1 MYPMSCHPYIFSRP
15 RPKPSFAPARPARSA
30 RAPVPNVPSARAP
43 ENGPVHA
50 STRRMAWPW
59 SKMGKNGDLLVERC
73 GKMWKVKF
81 IGSET
86 FFQKLGDVGKA
97 SWKMVQSG
105 CTEKLYHP
113 HFSWLSRHATGG
125 SNLKPCNNH
134 FVVSKRLWVKH
145 VAW

>member
-1 MYPMSCHPYIFSRP
+1 MVIYWWKDVERC
-15 RPKPSFAPARPARSA
+15 
-30 RAPVPNVPSARAP
+30 
-43 ENGPVHA
+43 G
-50 STRRMAWPW
+50 
-59 SKMGKNGDLLVERC
+59 KMWKDVERC

-125 SNLKPCNNH
+125 SNLKPCNIH